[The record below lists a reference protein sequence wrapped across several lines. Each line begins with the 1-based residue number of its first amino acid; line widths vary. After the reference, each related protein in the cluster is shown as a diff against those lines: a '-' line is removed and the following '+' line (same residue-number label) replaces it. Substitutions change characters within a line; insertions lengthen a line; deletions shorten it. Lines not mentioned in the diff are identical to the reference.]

1 MILEEKKTLH
11 EFLFFEDEI
20 QDNSEINY
28 QLTREEII
36 SNIFIFMLAGYQ
48 TTSAALAYA
57 TYELARHPEIL
68 EKLQAEIDQ
77 LSSNDD
83 RIAQMPYMDMF
94 LSEVL
99 RMHPISN
106 PSIQRRAFEDTV
118 VQGIEIKKSTI
129 LL

>member
-1 MILEEKKTLH
+1 
-11 EFLFFEDEI
+11 
-20 QDNSEINY
+20 
-28 QLTREEII
+28 
-36 SNIFIFMLAGYQ
+36 MLAGYQ

-118 VQGIEIKKSTI
+118 VQGIEIKKSAI

>member
-1 MILEEKKTLH
+1 ME
-11 EFLFFEDEI
+11 
-20 QDNSEINY
+20 DNSKINY
-28 QLTREEII
+28 QLTREEIVG
-36 SNIFIFMLAGYQ
+36 NIFIFMLAGYQ

-57 TYELARHPEIL
+57 TYELARNSEVL

-77 LSSNDD
+77 LPSKDD
-83 RIAQMPYMDMF
+83 DSFNYDEIAQMPYMDMF

-118 VQGIEIKKSTI
+118 VQGIEIKKR
-129 LL
+129 